1 MWTTSGTFLDLFQA
15 EGANCHRLG
24 FFLLTT
30 LARKLA
36 ANLLGLIDRLNQ
48 AEDDESDDKEVDAGA
63 NEGIEVDVRARDIQT
78 RHRTSTATGD
88 DGNKGFD
95 NIGSK
100 SRDDAG
106 ECAADDDCHC
116 QIHDIATIN
125 EFLELGEE
133 FFSCQ
138 SFPLSI
144 YKKSD
149 PYQGRLNLRGVGG
162 GT

>member
-1 MWTTSGTFLDLFQA
+1 MQALMKAPKSMSVPGTTKPDTAPAPPPATTAIKGVDDISG
-15 EGANCHRLG
+15 
-24 FFLLTT
+24 
-30 LARKLA
+30 
-36 ANLLGLIDRLNQ
+36 
-48 AEDDESDDKEVDAGA
+48 
-63 NEGIEVDVRARDIQT
+63 
-78 RHRTSTATGD
+78 
-88 DGNKGFD
+88 
-95 NIGSK
+95 K

-106 ECAADDDCHC
+106 ECAADDDCYC

-144 YKKSD
+144 DKKSD
-149 PYQGRLNLRGVGG
+149 PYKGRLNLRGVGG